1 MMFLL
6 FNTIPRKFVAEG
18 KEETKLEE
26 ESFKVVQL
34 MTKMITYYTNH

>member
-1 MMFLL
+1 MMF
-6 FNTIPRKFVAEG
+6 FFSTIPRKFVAEG
-18 KEETKLEE
+18 KEETKMKE